1 MCISSAHDRG
11 LRSSASSGPRNQQI
25 NHSIIFSSDADSSMS
40 SVGCLRN
47 QWCFNKSLALGRLI
61 SFLLRHKLT
70 NSASSFEKIFSGTL
84 GACDHAMHSQAC
96 SAAPQGTAGAP
107 QGCCRGAAGV
117 LQLRWASGAHAEG
130 VHEPGYVCVARYPLA
145 DNELGLGLGLGE
157 GWGEGEGTSS
167 SMMSESS
174 RK

>member
-1 MCISSAHDRG
+1 
-11 LRSSASSGPRNQQI
+11 
-25 NHSIIFSSDADSSMS
+25 MS

-84 GACDHAMHSQAC
+84 GACDHAVHSQAC

-107 QGCCRGAAGV
+107 QGHRRGAAGVPQGCCRGAVGVLQGCRRGAAGV
-117 LQLRWASGAHAEG
+117 LQGCCKGAAGVLHGVPQLRWASGAHAEG